1 MRLSELGFCWEIEA
15 FARTFEHAGQ
25 HAMPVGGVVCAALA
39 GCVERGG
46 RVRYL
51 GGALDERYAAL
62 AEMLP
67 SCVEAH
73 IVEGAG
79 YDVHLARPD
88 AYVQLLSDF
97 LAQVSVPCGCSARA
111 AGVLSS

>member
-1 MRLSELGFCWEIEA
+1 MRLSELGFCWKIEA
-15 FARTFEHAGQ
+15 LAHTFERAGQ
-25 HAMPVGGVVCAALA
+25 HAMPVRGVVCAALA

-46 RVRYL
+46 CVRYL
-51 GGALDERYAAL
+51 GGALDEKYAAL

-79 YDVHLARPD
+79 RGVCLERPEV
-88 AYVQLLSDF
+88 YVQLLSDF
-97 LAQVSVPCGCSARA
+97 LA
-111 AGVLSS
+111 